1 MSEIKRNWDLLS
13 DEKRKIIID
22 EIIYFF
28 DTERNEKIGIIA
40 AEQILDQFLQTIG
53 LELYNKGIEDS
64 TLFLKDRFDNS
75 ILDIESLLKK

>member
-1 MSEIKRNWDLLS
+1 MAEIKRNWDLLS
-13 DEKRKIIID
+13 KEKRKTSID

-40 AEQILDQFLQTIG
+40 AEQLLDQFLQTIG

-64 TLFLKDRFDNS
+64 TLFLKERFDNV
-75 ILDIESLLKK
+75 ILDMESLLVK